1 MTQCK
6 DCRFYKMTNDG
17 PYCHRKPRP
26 VPVSPITSKDCF
38 EAPEPPAADPVQTKV
53 VEAPQE
59 KPKRRGGRPNMHPNY
74 VDVSGVTMKWCRMC
88 KEYRPIGEFYAKSG
102 TPDGHAYECKKCR
115 VEHQRKKREENRNGK
130 PERRRTKSVP
140 LPPDM
145 VIVNNLTEQPPVI
158 GDFVFR
164 VPMSLFAG
172 KVEVVFR
179 PENEFMNVE
188 IRRK

>member
-130 PERRRTKSVP
+130 PARRRTKSVP